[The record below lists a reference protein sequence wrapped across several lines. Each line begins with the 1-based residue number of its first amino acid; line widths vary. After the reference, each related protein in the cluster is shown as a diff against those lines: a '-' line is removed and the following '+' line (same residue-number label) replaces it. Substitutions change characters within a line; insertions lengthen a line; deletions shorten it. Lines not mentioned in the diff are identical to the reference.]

1 MTMPASPNAIHSGR
15 RLGLRAGGG
24 SGRDG
29 GAGMAL
35 RRTRGFGW
43 GAASGSGDF
52 GLRGAMGSE
61 RWVFGYGSL
70 MWRPGF
76 PFEARSPAT
85 LYGRRRAFC
94 IYSVHH
100 RGTYER
106 PGLVLGLAPGGAC
119 RGAAYRVA
127 EADWP
132 ETYAYLM
139 EREQPTET
147 YIEASRHVRLEDG
160 RRVETL
166 CFLSDTAHPQWAGAL
181 SLERQAELI
190 AGATGLSGRNVDYLR
205 DLVAHLEELGVHD
218 ETMTRLL
225 AMVEAGERAAG

>member
-1 MTMPASPNAIHSGR
+1 
-15 RLGLRAGGG
+15 
-24 SGRDG
+24 
-29 GAGMAL
+29 
-35 RRTRGFGW
+35 
-43 GAASGSGDF
+43 
-52 GLRGAMGSE
+52 
-61 RWVFGYGSL
+61 VFGYGSL

-76 PFEARSPAT
+76 PFEERQGAT

-106 PGLVLGLAPGGAC
+106 PGLVLGLAPGGSV

-127 EADWP
+127 EKDWA
-132 ETYAYLM
+132 EVYAYLR

-147 YIEASRHVRLEDG
+147 YVEASAEVRLGDG
-160 RRVETL
+160 RRARTL
-166 CFLSDTAHPQWAGAL
+166 IFLSDVAHPQWAGAL

-205 DLVAHLEELGVHD
+205 DLVEHLEAEGIRDHGM
-218 ETMTRLL
+218 EALL
-225 AMVEAGERAAG
+225 SRVEVLEAA

>member
-1 MTMPASPNAIHSGR
+1 MT
-15 RLGLRAGGG
+15 
-24 SGRDG
+24 
-29 GAGMAL
+29 
-35 RRTRGFGW
+35 
-43 GAASGSGDF
+43 
-52 GLRGAMGSE
+52 SE

-76 PFEARSPAT
+76 PYAERRGAT
-85 LYGRRRAFC
+85 LHGRRRAFC

-106 PGLVLGLAPGGAC
+106 PGLVLGLAPGGAT

-132 ETYAYLM
+132 EVYAYLM

-147 YIEASRHVRLEDG
+147 YIEARRHVRLDDG

-166 CFLSDTAHPQWAGAL
+166 VFLSDRAHAQWAGAL
-181 SLERQAELI
+181 SLERQADLI
-190 AGATGLSGRNVDYLR
+190 AGAHGLSGPNIVYLR
-205 DLVAHLEELGVHD
+205 DLVEHLREMGVRD
-218 ETMTRLL
+218 AAMERLL
-225 AMVEAGERAAG
+225 VMVEARETV